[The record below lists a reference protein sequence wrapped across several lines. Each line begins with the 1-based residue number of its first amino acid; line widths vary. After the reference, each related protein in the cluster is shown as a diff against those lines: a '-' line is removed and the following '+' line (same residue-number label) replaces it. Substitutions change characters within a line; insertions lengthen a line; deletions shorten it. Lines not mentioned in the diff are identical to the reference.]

1 MIKLRARLEN
11 INDIELNTLIY
22 HRKFIYKRLPIG
34 IGLNEKLWSYMTTG
48 HI

>member
-22 HRKFIYKRLPIG
+22 HRKFIYKRLLIG
-34 IGLNEKLWSYMTTG
+34 RGLNEKLWLHMSIG
-48 HI
+48 RI